1 MKDEKK
7 VLNQFI
13 RNVVAHRLSV
23 VRDDGVYRHLRFQRP
38 GTNSYYFDLVT
49 WPGYLTV
56 TGDMGTWTFS
66 RIEDM
71 FEFFTSKHFERSES
85 FLINPGYWSEK
96 IEAGTHGGRD
106 AICYEFDEDAFEKG
120 LKEWLAA
127 WREDKDEDDIESAE
141 YVISSL
147 VGEGFRDANIAVHA
161 VYNNADWPR
170 SVDTY
175 DLAESISYNLNTYSF
190 HFLWICY
197 AIVWGIER
205 YRSSKLVDKATVTFL
220 AFKHAQGG
228 AA

>member
-23 VRDDGVYRHLRFQRP
+23 IRDDGVYRHLRFQRP

-71 FEFFTSKHFERSES
+71 FEFFTSAHFGKRES
-85 FLINPGYWSEK
+85 FQINPGYWSEK
-96 IEAGTHGGRD
+96 FEAGTGHGRHD
-106 AICYEFDEDAFEKG
+106 TPCYEFDADAFDKSLQEWLVSYLDNGIDEDA
-120 LKEWLAA
+120 AA
-127 WREDKDEDDIESAE
+127 EANEAINELIGRDFPNETEAFCALNEACLPRGVSTFDIT
-141 YVISSL
+141 
-147 VGEGFRDANIAVHA
+147 EGMGA
-161 VYNNADWPR
+161 
-170 SVDTY
+170 TM
-175 DLAESISYNLNTYSF
+175 TYSY
-190 HFLWICY
+190 HYLWICY

-205 YRSSKLVDKATVTFL
+205 YRTESIVEKAMSTFL
-220 AFKHAQGG
+220 AFSVLG
-228 AA
+228 AKS